1 MLKELCRRCNTA
13 LCPLQLRSR
22 KGSIHSNLL
31 TLFLKRVHLRLQLG
45 SHLAKGPSWHKK
57 IHPLYIISHH
67 VFTCICLCILFC
79 SEQSRGCW
87 RISLQNINSK
97 FLLTKIWNKNQMN
110 NSVLFCFRLHG
121 FLKRCGLSAY
131 LCLWKMIMAIANPT
145 CSWMVISEA
154 HRAHS
159 W

>member
-13 LCPLQLRSR
+13 LCPLQIRSR

-45 SHLAKGPSWHKK
+45 SHLAKGPSWHKNT
-57 IHPLYIISHH
+57 PTVYN
-67 VFTCICLCILFC
+67 FTSRFYLHLFVYFVLFWTEPWLLENFT
-79 SEQSRGCW
+79 SEHQQQV
-87 RISLQNINSK
+87 LINQD
-97 FLLTKIWNKNQMN
+97 LKNPMN